1 MRYLLFVIFIF
12 SCELADA
19 QVKALTETGDEV
31 VLFHDGTWKYLNDSV
46 FESKEISVNE
56 FLFYKNKNST
66 FLVKSKNL
74 NIGVWINPKEWKFER
89 GGEDDS
95 AEFIFTRKGKDLYAM
110 LISEKVEIPLEML
123 KDIALD
129 NARSVAPD
137 IRIKKEEYR
146 NINGIDVLMLQM
158 YGTLQGMKVS
168 YFGYYYSSVNGT
180 IQLLGY
186 TTTNLFDEYFNDIE
200 TLLNGFDI
208 FQ

>member
-1 MRYLLFVIFIF
+1 MRYLLFIIFIF
-12 SCELADA
+12 SFVLADA

-46 FESKEISVNE
+46 FESKKIPVNE

-89 GGEDDS
+89 GGEDDP
-95 AEFIFTRKGKDLYAM
+95 AEFLFTRKGKDLYAM

-137 IRIKKEEYR
+137 IRIMKEEYR
-146 NINGIDVLMLQM
+146 NVNGIDVLMLHM
-158 YGTLQGMKVS
+158 FGTLQGMKVS

-186 TTTNLFDEYFNDIE
+186 TTTNLFDEYFNDLE

-208 FQ
+208 F